1 MHPERPTS
9 TLKST
14 ITGAATLALLLGQMA
29 SAAHADKPYWAQGN
43 NGHGNHHAKHHD
55 DEGGEGGERGDD
67 DDDYRRGYVV
77 YQPVPV
83 YQVPVYQQPVYY
95 GGNLLRCRG
104 ALAGAAVGGAT
115 GAVLG
120 SELGHGK
127 DAVIAGGAILGVLLG
142 ATVGGAIDDDDRA
155 CAGNAMAYAPVGRPI
170 YWENPGAGIAYQVV
184 PVRQYFAYGL
194 PCRDY
199 TAKAK
204 IGGRNQRIHGTAC
217 QQPDGS
223 WRIAG

>member
-1 MHPERPTS
+1 MNTERTAS
-9 TLKST
+9 TFKSAM
-14 ITGAATLALLLGQMA
+14 TGAATLALLFSQMA
-29 SAAHADKPYWAQGN
+29 STAYADKPYWAQGN

-83 YQVPVYQQPVYY
+83 YQQPVYY
-95 GGNLLRCRG
+95 SDNLLRCGG

-127 DAVIAGGAILGVLLG
+127 NAVIAGGAILGVLLG
-142 ATVGGAIDDDDRA
+142 ATVGRAVDDDDRA

-170 YWENPGAGIAYQVV
+170 YWENPGAGIAYQIV
-184 PVRQYFAYGL
+184 PVRQYYAYGL
-194 PCRDY
+194 PCREY
-199 TAKAK
+199 TAKAR

-217 QQPDGS
+217 RQPDGS
-223 WRIAG
+223 WQVAG